1 MTRKEFIGRLAEVS
15 SLACSL
21 RSKLE
26 EMSDECRRAWCGNED
41 GDETDWY
48 EKEQY
53 FLSLANAASE
63 IEGELDQMK

>member
-1 MTRKEFIGRLAEVS
+1 MTRKEFIERLAEVS
-15 SLACSL
+15 SLACAL

-26 EMSDECRRAWCGNED
+26 EMSDECRQEWCENED
-41 GDETDWY
+41 GDEIDWY